1 MANTAELAES
11 LKIIVKELFPELNG
25 YSFPIKARVVKV
37 HEAGGKIDAMR
48 KVYSADVKPLKP
60 DGSVDEGSPV
70 IPDVEIPVFWAGAQR
85 GVYCLPVI
93 GATVRLAY
101 YYNDPALPYIDAVL
115 GEGYAA
121 PDHPLGSIII
131 QHSDGVKIEIAKD
144 GKITL
149 ITNNSTQITAGNAI
163 NLKAAHISLSS
174 DDITF
179 TDGGGH
185 PLAFADVIQEIYD
198 GHTHNCPH
206 GGTTGAPLQAMTGH
220 ASGKAKTG

>member
-1 MANTAELAES
+1 MANTQELAQS

-25 YSFPIKARVVKV
+25 YSFPVKARVVKV

-48 KVYSADVKPLKP
+48 KVYSADVQPLNP
-60 DGSVDEGSPV
+60 DGSTDAGSPV
-70 IPDVEIPVFWAGAQR
+70 VPDVEIPVVWAGAER
-85 GVYCLPVI
+85 GIYCLPEI
-93 GATVRLAY
+93 GAIVRLAY

-121 PDHPLGSIII
+121 PAHPLGSIII
-131 QHSDGVKIEIAKD
+131 QHSSGIKIEIAK
-144 GKITL
+144 GGNITL
-149 ITNNSTQITAGNAI
+149 ITGASTQITAGSSI
-163 NLKAAHISLSS
+163 NLKAARISLSS

-185 PLAFADVIQEIYD
+185 PLAFADVIKAVFD
-198 GHTHNCPH
+198 GHTHPGVH
-206 GGTTGAPLQAMTGH
+206 GETGPPTQSMTGH